1 MYIGSMSLLRVQITP
16 IGLQVKIIL
25 STTDYRWIIS
35 FSPLFSFE
43 NKHQM
48 EVKSDQHWLKDM
60 HLRILET
67 FHRSGLGCDGCLDV
81 KGTLSLS
88 FLSYAVKY
96 ARTWFQKYTWILF
109 KESRCI
115 K

>member
-35 FSPLFSFE
+35 FSPLLSFE

-67 FHRSGLGCDGCLDV
+67 FNRSGLGCDR
-81 KGTLSLS
+81 LS
-88 FLSYAVKY
+88 A
-96 ARTWFQKYTWILF
+96 ATTWWRSRANEQKP
-109 KESRCI
+109 
-115 K
+115 